1 MEPLFWQKKRSSYGV
16 NNKTAIKCELV
27 CVQDVF
33 NHLRKI
39 TNVYFDAHRFKS
51 YTLLIT
57 VKLRKS
63 RSPENNVKNCC
74 NLIKIENIDTL
85 DSSKS

>member
-16 NNKTAIKCELV
+16 NNKTAIKYELI

-39 TNVYFDAHRFKS
+39 TNLKCLF
-51 YTLLIT
+51 
-57 VKLRKS
+57 
-63 RSPENNVKNCC
+63 
-74 NLIKIENIDTL
+74 
-85 DSSKS
+85 